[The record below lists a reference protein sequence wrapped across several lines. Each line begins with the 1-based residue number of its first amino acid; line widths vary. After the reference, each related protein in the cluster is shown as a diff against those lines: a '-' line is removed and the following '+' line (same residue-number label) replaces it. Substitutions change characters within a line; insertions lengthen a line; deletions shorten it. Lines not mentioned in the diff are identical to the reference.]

1 MQDGSPRIGDLLVDR
16 GLVSKEQLTRALA
29 EQASAPNET
38 LGQILVRLGF
48 IGERDLAQVLE
59 LTGKR
64 RSLRDV
70 LLRRGLVDLRRLAAG
85 EEAARRQRLPLE
97 TVLLRL
103 GYATEQQ
110 VAEAIAEQHD
120 LPFVQVEP
128 KRIDP
133 ALATLI
139 SLPFAQRNNLV
150 PIRRDGGS
158 VVLAASRALP
168 VHEQRELERVVRLG
182 IRCVIA
188 TASNVVAGQRA
199 LYGASMPTPPP
210 PRSVEDPRNLES
222 DANLQLILSEAD
234 VDAEDEEPDAE
245 REVQSVSERDSL
257 LVKIVNRLI
266 NDAHQMRAS
275 DMHIE
280 PQPGRQ
286 DVLVRFRIDGH
297 CRIYQRIPFR
307 YKLAMVSRL
316 KILAG
321 LDIADR
327 RRPQDGKIHFA
338 RIPGLEL
345 RVATMPTAGALEDV
359 VVRLLP
365 TGAPAAFE
373 KLGLSERSIRL
384 LEQAIVKPHGLV
396 LVVGPT
402 GSGKTTTL
410 HSALRHIN
418 RPELKIWTAEDPVEI
433 TQPGL
438 RQVQI
443 NPRIGLTFAAVL
455 RSFLRLDPDI
465 IMVGEMRDLET
476 SSMALEAALTGHLVL
491 STLHTNS
498 APETVTRLLEM
509 GLDPFSF
516 ADSLSGIVAQRLVRT
531 LCACRQLRQAT
542 PQERKLLCEE
552 FGAPESIV
560 EGFVGGELLIGVP
573 KGCSEC
579 SETGF
584 RGRIGIHE
592 VLLSSDAVA
601 AMVRR
606 RADVAELRAHA
617 IDEGMLTLRRDGLLK
632 VLRGVTTIQEVRAVT
647 LR

>member
-1 MQDGSPRIGDLLVDR
+1 MSEGPPRLGDLLVER
-16 GLVSKEQLTRALA
+16 GLVTREQLTRALD
-29 EQASAPNET
+29 EQVNGPSEPV
-38 LGQILVRLGF
+38 GQILVRLGF
-48 IGERDLAQVLE
+48 VSERDMAQILE

-85 EEAARRQRLPLE
+85 EEAAKRQGMRLE
-97 TVLLRL
+97 TALLRL

-110 VAEAIAEQHD
+110 VSEAIAEQHD

-133 ALATLI
+133 ALAGLI
-139 SLPFAQRNNLV
+139 SLPFAQAHKLV

-158 VVLAASRALP
+158 LVLAASQALP

-188 TASNVVAGQRA
+188 TPSNVVAAQQA
-199 LYGASMPTPPP
+199 LYGTIARRLTTRPP
-210 PRSVEDPRNLES
+210 EEAKDLES
-222 DANLQLILSEAD
+222 DTNIQRILSEGDDDAD
-234 VDAEDEEPDAE
+234 DDEPEADKE
-245 REVQSVSERDSL
+245 IQSVSERDSL

-286 DVLVRFRIDGH
+286 DVLVRFRIDGQ
-297 CRIYQRIPFR
+297 CRVYQRIPFR

-327 RRPQDGKIHFA
+327 RRPQDGKIHFT

-365 TGAPAAFE
+365 TGAPAGFD
-373 KLGLSERSIRL
+373 KLGLTERSVRL
-384 LEQAIVKPHGLV
+384 LEQAITKPHGLV
-396 LVVGPT
+396 LLVGPT

-418 RPELKIWTAEDPVEI
+418 RPEIKIWTAEDPVEI
-433 TQPGL
+433 TQVGL
-438 RQVQI
+438 RQVQV

-455 RSFLRLDPDI
+455 RSFLRLDPDV

-476 SSMALEAALTGHLVL
+476 AGMALEAALTGHLVF

-516 ADSLSGIVAQRLVRT
+516 ADSLNGIVAQRLVRT
-531 LCACRQLRQAT
+531 LCACRQIRPAN
-542 PQERKLLCEE
+542 PQERQLLCEE

-560 EGFVGGELLIGVP
+560 EGFVGAELQIGTP
-573 KGCSEC
+573 KGCPEC
-579 SETGF
+579 GETGY

-592 VLLSSDAVA
+592 VLLSSDAIA
-601 AMVRR
+601 ALVRR
-606 RADVAELRAHA
+606 RADVAELRARA
-617 IDEGMLTLRRDGLLK
+617 IDEGMLSLRRDGILK
-632 VLRGVTTIQEVRAVT
+632 VFRGITTPQEVRAVT
-647 LR
+647 MR

>member
-1 MQDGSPRIGDLLVDR
+1 MSDAPRLGDLLVER
-16 GLVSKEQLTRALA
+16 GLVTRDQLALA
-29 EQASAPNET
+29 LDAQVVTPTET
-38 LGQILVRLGF
+38 VGQILVRLGF
-48 IGERDLAQVLE
+48 VTERDMAQILE

-64 RSLRDV
+64 RALRDV
-70 LLRRGLVDLRRLAAG
+70 LLRRGVIDVRRLAAG
-85 EEAARRQRLPLE
+85 ESAARRQHLPLE
-97 TVLLRL
+97 HVLLRL

-110 VAEAIAEQHD
+110 IAEAIAEQHD
-120 LPFVQVEP
+120 LPFVQIEP
-128 KRIDP
+128 KRIEP
-133 ALATLI
+133 ALATMI
-139 SLPFAQRNNLV
+139 SARFAERHKLV
-150 PIRRDGGS
+150 PLRRDGDS
-158 VVLAASRALP
+158 VVLAASTALP
-168 VHEQRELERVVRLG
+168 VHEQRELERVVRLK

-188 TASNVVAGQRA
+188 TPSNVLAGQQA
-199 LYGASMPTPPP
+199 LYGAPTASPRPPQQP
-210 PRSVEDPRNLES
+210 EAHDLES
-222 DANLQLILSEAD
+222 DTNIQLILRAAD
-234 VDAEDEEPDAE
+234 DEDPEEEPDDD
-245 REVQSVSERDSL
+245 REVASVSERDSL
-257 LVKIVNRLI
+257 LVKIVNRLVD
-266 NDAHQMRAS
+266 DAHEMGAS
-275 DMHIE
+275 DLHIE

-316 KILAG
+316 KILAS

-327 RRPQDGKIHFA
+327 RRPQDGKIHFT

-345 RVATMPTAGALEDV
+345 RVATMPTAGGLEDI

-365 TGAPAAFE
+365 TGAPAPFD
-373 KLGLSERSIRL
+373 KLGLSDRSVRL
-384 LEQAIVKPHGLV
+384 LEQAIGKPYGLV

-433 TQPGL
+433 TQSGL
-438 RQVQI
+438 RQVQV

-455 RSFLRLDPDI
+455 RSFLRLDPDV

-516 ADSLSGIVAQRLVRT
+516 ADSLNGIVAQRLVRT
-531 LCACRQLRQAT
+531 LCACRTLRAPT
-542 PQERKLLCEE
+542 PHERQVLCEE

-560 EGFVGGELLIGVP
+560 EGHVGAELQIGVP
-573 KGCSEC
+573 KGCPDC
-579 SETGF
+579 GETGF
-584 RGRIGIHE
+584 RGRLGIHE
-592 VLLSSDAVA
+592 VLLGSDMIA
-601 AMVRR
+601 ALVRR
-606 RADVAELRAHA
+606 RADVAEIRKLA
-617 IDEGMLTLRRDGLLK
+617 IDEGMLTLRRDGILK
-632 VLRGVTTIQEVRAVT
+632 VFRGITTPQEVRAVT

>member
-1 MQDGSPRIGDLLVDR
+1 MSDAPPRLGDLLVDR
-16 GLVSKEQLTRALA
+16 GLVTKEQLDAALDA
-29 EQASAPNET
+29 QVVAPNET
-38 LGQILVRLGF
+38 VGQILVRLGF
-48 IGERDLAQVLE
+48 VTERDMAQILE

-64 RSLRDV
+64 RALRDI
-70 LLRRGLVDLRRLAAG
+70 LLRRGVIDLRRLAAG
-85 EEAARRQRLPLE
+85 EHAARRQAMPLE
-97 TVLLRL
+97 QVLLRL

-110 VAEAIAEQHD
+110 VAEAIAEQVD
-120 LPFVQVEP
+120 LPFVQIEP

-133 ALATLI
+133 TLATII
-139 SLPFAQRNNLV
+139 SARFAERHKLV
-150 PIRRDGGS
+150 PLRRDGDS
-158 VVLAASRALP
+158 VVLAAAQALP
-168 VHEQRELERVVRLG
+168 VHEQRELERVVRLK

-188 TASNVVAGQRA
+188 TPSNVLAGQLA
-199 LYGASMPTPPP
+199 LYGTSAGSQRPGQYQ
-210 PRSVEDPRNLES
+210 DPQALES
-222 DANLQLILSEAD
+222 DTNIQLILRAAD
-234 VDAEDEEPDAE
+234 DEDPQEEPDDD
-245 REVQSVSERDSL
+245 REVASVSERDSL
-257 LVKIVNRLI
+257 LVKIVNRLVD
-266 NDAHQMRAS
+266 DAHQMGAS
-275 DMHIE
+275 DLHIE

-297 CRIYQRIPFR
+297 CRVYQRIPFR

-316 KILAG
+316 KILAS

-327 RRPQDGKIHFA
+327 RRPQDGKIHFS

-345 RVATMPTAGALEDV
+345 RVATMPTAGGLEDV

-365 TGAPAAFE
+365 TGAPAPFD
-373 KLGLSERSIRL
+373 KLGLSDRSVRL
-384 LEQAIVKPHGLV
+384 IEQAIGKPYGLV

-418 RPELKIWTAEDPVEI
+418 RPEIKIWTAEDPVEI
-433 TQPGL
+433 TQSGL
-438 RQVQI
+438 RQVQV

-455 RSFLRLDPDI
+455 RSFLRLDPDV

-476 SSMALEAALTGHLVL
+476 ASMALEAALTGHLVL

-516 ADSLSGIVAQRLVRT
+516 ADSMNGIVAQRLVRT
-531 LCACRQLRQAT
+531 LCSCRTLRAPT
-542 PQERKLLCEE
+542 PQERQVLCEE

-560 EGFVGGELLIGVP
+560 EGYVGAELLIGVP
-573 KGCSEC
+573 KGCQEC
-579 SETGF
+579 GETGF
-584 RGRIGIHE
+584 RGRLGIHE
-592 VLLSSDAVA
+592 VLLGSDAMS

-606 RADVAELRAHA
+606 RADVAEIRKLA
-617 IDEGMLTLRRDGLLK
+617 IDEGMLTLRRDGILK
-632 VLRGVTTIQEVRAVT
+632 VFRGITTPQEVRAVT